1 MNKNEKAEVISEI
14 LGLLNNTASVF
25 LIDYKG
31 IKVEDISKLRR
42 EFLKEGVQY
51 KVFKNTYFKRALD
64 ESGKFPQL
72 AEHLKGMTGFVFSG
86 ESVSATAKI
95 IKKYFDDKQKF
106 ALKACYIES
115 QFFSADKLDE
125 LSKLPSKAEIMAGI
139 LGSIDAPISGIVGAI
154 NAVMRDLASIIDEI
168 AKKKAA

>member
-14 LGLLNNTASVF
+14 VGLLNNTSSVF
-25 LIDYKG
+25 LVDYSR
-31 IKVEDISKLRR
+31 INVEDISKLRR

-51 KVFKNTYFKRALD
+51 KVFKNTFFKRALD
-64 ESGKFPQL
+64 ETGKFPLL
-72 AEHLKGMTGFVFSG
+72 ADNLKGMTGFVFSG
-86 ESVSATAKI
+86 ESVSATAKV
-95 IKKYFDDKQKF
+95 IKKFFDDKQKF

-115 QFFSADKLDE
+115 QYFSSDKLEE

-139 LGSIDAPISGIVGAI
+139 LGSIEAPISGIVGAI